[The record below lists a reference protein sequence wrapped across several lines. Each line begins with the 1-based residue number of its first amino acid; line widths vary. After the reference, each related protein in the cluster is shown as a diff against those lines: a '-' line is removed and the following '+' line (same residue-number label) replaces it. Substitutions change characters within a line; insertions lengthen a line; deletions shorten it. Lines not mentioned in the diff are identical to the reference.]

1 MAIAWRRV
9 TQNATLAAGHRKGH
23 PTMGVIDRA
32 STRVRR
38 FLCGL
43 HGHDALLH
51 FEQGRLSLVCA
62 SCGYQTPGWD
72 LTSAALRAPQS
83 ARPPRR
89 LVRLPLVGERRVA

>member
-1 MAIAWRRV
+1 
-9 TQNATLAAGHRKGH
+9 
-23 PTMGVIDRA
+23 MGVIGHA

-51 FEQGRLSLVCA
+51 FEEGRLSLICA
-62 SCGYQTPGWD
+62 SCGFESPGWD
-72 LTSAALRAPQS
+72 LTGADPRAPQS
-83 ARPPRR
+83 AAPSQP